1 MEEKKYP
8 FEITEYYSV
17 GLNSLKRIYTQHPKF
32 NGNTRL
38 IYELL
43 LDYWNADYGYAFPDQ
58 WQLAIDS
65 GMSVSTVGRSISV
78 LKELDLIRTE
88 KSPIG
93 RGNNVYYIYKPVDT
107 IEECYEKFPDIKE
120 QAEKRIAK
128 IEEDKQKKLGEWD
141 GKPKAEQKQEAPKS
155 VTAVVYPRKKAQEV
169 TEESE
174 DLSDILSWL

>member
-88 KSPIG
+88 KSPRSEERRVG
-93 RGNNVYYIYKPVDT
+93 KSGNADR
-107 IEECYEKFPDIKE
+107 DRW
-120 QAEKRIAK
+120 QG
-128 IEEDKQKKLGEWD
+128 KK
-141 GKPKAEQKQEAPKS
+141 
-155 VTAVVYPRKKAQEV
+155 
-169 TEESE
+169 
-174 DLSDILSWL
+174 